1 MDLEKFFDTVNQ
13 CKLMDMKMLLLQ
25 VDEWYCRRL
34 QMVIWKQW
42 KGIKTRLR
50 NLIKLG
56 IEKYKAWE
64 YANTKK
70 GYWRTFYSPILSRP
84 ITNDRYLQAGY
95 IFFSYY
101 YKRFYTRCE
110 NWSNS

>member
-42 KGIKTRLR
+42 KGIKTGQDKYLGGINFRHKYLR
-50 NLIKLG
+50 V
-56 IEKYKAWE
+56 
-64 YANTKK
+64 
-70 GYWRTFYSPILSRP
+70 
-84 ITNDRYLQAGY
+84 
-95 IFFSYY
+95 
-101 YKRFYTRCE
+101 
-110 NWSNS
+110 